1 MDDEIVDIV
10 RREQQIGTEGRAM
23 RADDDLIAFRSFAR
37 GEMPALVEFAIVR
50 QMDFRHDAEK
60 TPAMNSERA
69 IIEPAAMPQRR
80 ADENERH
87 QRLRRRDEM
96 IDSRN
101 DAREQR
107 LLQQQIV
114 DRVTRER
121 QFRKGRNRH
130 RLLMQGR
137 KKRDGSFALVMGSA
151 KWPRSAQA
159 ATRAKPCR

>member
-1 MDDEIVDIV
+1 
-10 RREQQIGTEGRAM
+10 
-23 RADDDLIAFRSFAR
+23 
-37 GEMPALVEFAIVR
+37 MPALVEFAIVR
-50 QMDFRHDAEK
+50 QMDLRHDAEQ
-60 TPAMNSERA
+60 TPAMNGERA

-101 DAREQR
+101 DAREQS
-107 LLQQQIV
+107 LLQKQIV

-121 QFRKGRNRH
+121 QFRKDRNRH

-137 KKRDGSFALVMGSA
+137 KKRDGSLRIGQGLGQMAAHRAGRDAREAV
-151 KWPRSAQA
+151 PVDRSEA
-159 ATRAKPCR
+159 RLSLRHRHVSS